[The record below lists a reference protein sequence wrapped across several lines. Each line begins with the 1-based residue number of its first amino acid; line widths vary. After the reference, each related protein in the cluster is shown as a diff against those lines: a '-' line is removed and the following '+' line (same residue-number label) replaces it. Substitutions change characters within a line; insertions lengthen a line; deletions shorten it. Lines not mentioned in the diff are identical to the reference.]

1 MDNHNGGVE
10 SRMECLTVNV
20 RGIDISY
27 MIANPD
33 GNETVVLL
41 HGFTGSMMTWNEV
54 IEHLPLDI
62 RIIAVDLSGHGKSS
76 VTIPVERYQMEEQVE
91 DLKSLFDYLNL
102 TSFTLIGYSMGGRIA
117 LGFACTYPH
126 QISKLLLE
134 SASPGIEDS
143 RDRLLRI
150 SADEQLAMKIEKEG
164 LVAFVDFWEEIPIF
178 QSQNQLSEKKKIA
191 IRRERLNQDAIGLA
205 SSLRGI
211 GTGQQPSFWMQLP
224 ELSMPVVC
232 ITGEYDEKFKN
243 IATRMSSLLK
253 NSQHLEVLGVGHAIH
268 VENPVQFAT
277 IIKEQVIDG
286 I

>member
-10 SRMECLTVNV
+10 SRMERLTVNV

-33 GNETVVLL
+33 GDETVVLL
-41 HGFTGSMMTWNEV
+41 HGFTGSTKSWHEV
-54 IEHLPLDI
+54 IEHLPSDI
-62 RIIAVDLSGHGKSS
+62 RIIAVDLTGHGKSS
-76 VTIPVERYQMEEQVE
+76 VRIPVERYQMEEQVK
-91 DLKSLFDYLNL
+91 DLKSLFDYLDL

-126 QISKLLLE
+126 QLSKLLLE

-150 SADEQLAMKIEKEG
+150 KADEQLAMKIENEG
-164 LVAFVDFWEEIPIF
+164 LVAFVDFWEEIPLF
-178 QSQNQLSEKKKIA
+178 QSQNQLSEKKKLE
-191 IRRERLNQDAIGLA
+191 IRRERLDQDAIGLA
-205 SSLRGI
+205 TSLRGI

-224 ELSMPVVC
+224 ELPMPVVC

-253 NSQHLEVLGVGHAIH
+253 NGQHLEVLGVGHAIH